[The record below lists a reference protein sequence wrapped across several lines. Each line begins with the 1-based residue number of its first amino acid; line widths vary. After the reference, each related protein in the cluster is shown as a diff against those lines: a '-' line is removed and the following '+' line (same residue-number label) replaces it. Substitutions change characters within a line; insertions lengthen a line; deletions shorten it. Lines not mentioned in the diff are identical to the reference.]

1 MTEEKKDVLLRQGN
15 PLTESRYKFSNYE
28 KNAFYVVVKQVR
40 RDYVEREPPR
50 TEFENM
56 RVKIPKSA
64 LSEIGDEDHT
74 KEARQALRNLRNK
87 TIEFEDEEGN
97 WLYCGFINQAKY
109 IAKEKVYEV
118 EVSRDLMPYLVE
130 LSRHYTEYSLLVAIS
145 LKSTYSQR
153 FYELCCQYRNMGK
166 FGKTIDQLRT
176 MFMLEDKYPL
186 LPLFKKRVIEV
197 AQKELKAAYDEN
209 QCDLWFDY
217 VQDGRGEKAHF
228 EFFVHTRENQ
238 RKQKEA
244 ADEVLKEYRGIL
256 TFLRATIKKDPK
268 YIERV
273 SKHTQNIA
281 HELKTPV
288 ASIQG
293 YLETILD
300 NPHINEEMKSQFL
313 QRCYAQSERLTSLL
327 RDISTL
333 NRLDDGSDMID
344 FEAVDITQMVSE
356 IAHETAL
363 ERESHKMTF
372 ENLLPDQH
380 IIVKGNRSL
389 LYSVFRNL
397 TDNAIAYAG
406 EGRKITLS
414 AKDQGNKWHFI
425 FCDNGQ
431 GVPAEHL
438 SRLFERFYR
447 VDKGRSRKMG
457 GTGLGL
463 AIVKNAVLLHGG
475 TIRVSNQLEGGL
487 KFEFTLKK

>member
-1 MTEEKKDVLLRQGN
+1 MAEEKKDVLLRQGN

-145 LKSTYSQR
+145 LKSIYSQR
-153 FYELCCQYRNMGK
+153 FYELCCQYRNLGK
-166 FGKTIDQLRT
+166 YGKTVDQLKQ
-176 MFMLEDKYPL
+176 MFYLEGKYSQL
-186 LPLFKKRVIEV
+186 YLFKQKVLDV
-197 AQKELKAAYDEN
+197 AQKELKTAYEEN

-273 SKHTQNIA
+273 SKQLELEIEKVTPIYHKFLELQKDFSGASLAKMARWI
-281 HELKTPV
+281 LKTDYN
-288 ASIQG
+288 I
-293 YLETILD
+293 
-300 NPHINEEMKSQFL
+300 K
-313 QRCYAQSERLTSLL
+313 
-327 RDISTL
+327 
-333 NRLDDGSDMID
+333 
-344 FEAVDITQMVSE
+344 
-356 IAHETAL
+356 
-363 ERESHKMTF
+363 
-372 ENLLPDQH
+372 
-380 IIVKGNRSL
+380 
-389 LYSVFRNL
+389 
-397 TDNAIAYAG
+397 
-406 EGRKITLS
+406 
-414 AKDQGNKWHFI
+414 
-425 FCDNGQ
+425 
-431 GVPAEHL
+431 
-438 SRLFERFYR
+438 
-447 VDKGRSRKMG
+447 
-457 GTGLGL
+457 
-463 AIVKNAVLLHGG
+463 
-475 TIRVSNQLEGGL
+475 
-487 KFEFTLKK
+487 

>member
-1 MTEEKKDVLLRQGN
+1 
-15 PLTESRYKFSNYE
+15 
-28 KNAFYVVVKQVR
+28 
-40 RDYVEREPPR
+40 
-50 TEFENM
+50 M

-145 LKSTYSQR
+145 LKSIYSQR
-153 FYELCCQYRNMGK
+153 FYELCCQYRNLGK
-166 FGKTIDQLRT
+166 YGKTVDQLKQ
-176 MFMLEDKYPL
+176 MFYLEGKYSQL
-186 LPLFKKRVIEV
+186 YLFKQKVLDV

-273 SKHTQNIA
+273 SKQLELEIEKVTPIYHKFLELQKDFSGASLAKMARWI
-281 HELKTPV
+281 LKTDYN
-288 ASIQG
+288 I
-293 YLETILD
+293 
-300 NPHINEEMKSQFL
+300 K
-313 QRCYAQSERLTSLL
+313 
-327 RDISTL
+327 
-333 NRLDDGSDMID
+333 
-344 FEAVDITQMVSE
+344 
-356 IAHETAL
+356 
-363 ERESHKMTF
+363 
-372 ENLLPDQH
+372 
-380 IIVKGNRSL
+380 
-389 LYSVFRNL
+389 
-397 TDNAIAYAG
+397 
-406 EGRKITLS
+406 
-414 AKDQGNKWHFI
+414 
-425 FCDNGQ
+425 
-431 GVPAEHL
+431 
-438 SRLFERFYR
+438 
-447 VDKGRSRKMG
+447 
-457 GTGLGL
+457 
-463 AIVKNAVLLHGG
+463 
-475 TIRVSNQLEGGL
+475 
-487 KFEFTLKK
+487 

>member
-145 LKSTYSQR
+145 LKSIYSQR

-166 FGKTIDQLRT
+166 FGKTINQLRT

-186 LPLFKKRVIEV
+186 LPLFKQYVINV

-228 EFFVHTRENQ
+228 EFSYIPERTRGSR
-238 RKQKEA
+238 RK
-244 ADEVLKEYRGIL
+244 
-256 TFLRATIKKDPK
+256 
-268 YIERV
+268 
-273 SKHTQNIA
+273 
-281 HELKTPV
+281 
-288 ASIQG
+288 
-293 YLETILD
+293 
-300 NPHINEEMKSQFL
+300 L
-313 QRCYAQSERLTSLL
+313 QT
-327 RDISTL
+327 
-333 NRLDDGSDMID
+333 
-344 FEAVDITQMVSE
+344 
-356 IAHETAL
+356 
-363 ERESHKMTF
+363 
-372 ENLLPDQH
+372 
-380 IIVKGNRSL
+380 
-389 LYSVFRNL
+389 
-397 TDNAIAYAG
+397 
-406 EGRKITLS
+406 
-414 AKDQGNKWHFI
+414 
-425 FCDNGQ
+425 
-431 GVPAEHL
+431 
-438 SRLFERFYR
+438 RF
-447 VDKGRSRKMG
+447 
-457 GTGLGL
+457 
-463 AIVKNAVLLHGG
+463 
-475 TIRVSNQLEGGL
+475 
-487 KFEFTLKK
+487 

>member
-145 LKSTYSQR
+145 LKSIYSQR

-166 FGKTIDQLRT
+166 FGKTTNQLRT

-186 LPLFKKRVIEV
+186 LPLFKQYVINA

-244 ADEVLKEYRGIL
+244 ADEVLKEYRGTI
-256 TFLRATIKKDPK
+256 TFLRAIIKKDPK

-273 SKHTQNIA
+273 SKQLELEIEKVPPIYHKLLELQKDFSGASLAKMARWI
-281 HELKTPV
+281 LKTDYN
-288 ASIQG
+288 I
-293 YLETILD
+293 
-300 NPHINEEMKSQFL
+300 K
-313 QRCYAQSERLTSLL
+313 
-327 RDISTL
+327 
-333 NRLDDGSDMID
+333 
-344 FEAVDITQMVSE
+344 
-356 IAHETAL
+356 
-363 ERESHKMTF
+363 
-372 ENLLPDQH
+372 
-380 IIVKGNRSL
+380 
-389 LYSVFRNL
+389 
-397 TDNAIAYAG
+397 
-406 EGRKITLS
+406 
-414 AKDQGNKWHFI
+414 
-425 FCDNGQ
+425 
-431 GVPAEHL
+431 
-438 SRLFERFYR
+438 
-447 VDKGRSRKMG
+447 
-457 GTGLGL
+457 
-463 AIVKNAVLLHGG
+463 
-475 TIRVSNQLEGGL
+475 
-487 KFEFTLKK
+487 

>member
-145 LKSTYSQR
+145 LKSIYSQR
-153 FYELCCQYRNMGK
+153 YYELCCQYRNMGK
-166 FGKTIDQLRT
+166 FGKTTNQLRT

-186 LPLFKKRVIEV
+186 LPLFKQYVINA

-244 ADEVLKEYRGIL
+244 ADEVLKEYRGTI
-256 TFLRATIKKDPK
+256 TFLRAIIKKDPK

-273 SKHTQNIA
+273 SKQLELEIEKVPPIYHKLLELQKDFSGASLAKMARWI
-281 HELKTPV
+281 LKTDYN
-288 ASIQG
+288 I
-293 YLETILD
+293 
-300 NPHINEEMKSQFL
+300 K
-313 QRCYAQSERLTSLL
+313 
-327 RDISTL
+327 
-333 NRLDDGSDMID
+333 
-344 FEAVDITQMVSE
+344 
-356 IAHETAL
+356 
-363 ERESHKMTF
+363 
-372 ENLLPDQH
+372 
-380 IIVKGNRSL
+380 
-389 LYSVFRNL
+389 
-397 TDNAIAYAG
+397 
-406 EGRKITLS
+406 
-414 AKDQGNKWHFI
+414 
-425 FCDNGQ
+425 
-431 GVPAEHL
+431 
-438 SRLFERFYR
+438 
-447 VDKGRSRKMG
+447 
-457 GTGLGL
+457 
-463 AIVKNAVLLHGG
+463 
-475 TIRVSNQLEGGL
+475 
-487 KFEFTLKK
+487 